1 MSQNLAFKEEPLDE
15 ENLINIVDSIESIDD
30 DKLVFEAPKNTT
42 TKNILPMFNIPE
54 PTTEISQKD
63 NIIENNKKQLQE
75 IKIETEKL
83 TDETNKMESESM
95 SDNTEV
101 KKEEKQ
107 QEKNENSLSSEDV
120 IEQQPE
126 ESEESE
132 ESEQEQEQEQE
143 QEEEEDDDESDD
155 EEKYNKIEQTNN
167 QSEMLL
173 DYHPEVKQ
181 LSYNEVKSLSK
192 ISRDD
197 NNNIIDPLHTTIPI
211 LTKYEK
217 ARILGVRAKQLDNGA
232 DSFIPLPSNVIDSYT
247 IAERELY
254 EKRLPFIIRRPMP
267 SGGSEYWPLKEL
279 EIIDL

>member
-15 ENLINIVDSIESIDD
+15 EKLINIVDSIESIGD
-30 DKLVFEAPKNTT
+30 DKLVFEAPKNPT

-54 PTTEISQKD
+54 PTIETSQKD
-63 NIIENNKKQLQE
+63 NIIDNNKKQLQE

-83 TDETNKMESESM
+83 TNETNKMATEPIP
-95 SDNTEV
+95 DNIEP

-107 QEKNENSLSSEDV
+107 PEKNEMIPSSEDV
-120 IEQQPE
+120 N
-126 ESEESE
+126 
-132 ESEQEQEQEQE
+132 E
-143 QEEEEDDDESDD
+143 QEEEEEKEEEEEESEEDKQEEEEEEDESDD

-192 ISRDD
+192 ISRDN

-247 IAERELY
+247 IAEMELY

>member
-1 MSQNLAFKEEPLDE
+1 MTDE
-15 ENLINIVDSIESIDD
+15 E
-30 DKLVFEAPKNTT
+30 
-42 TKNILPMFNIPE
+42 
-54 PTTEISQKD
+54 
-63 NIIENNKKQLQE
+63 
-75 IKIETEKL
+75 
-83 TDETNKMESESM
+83 DEG
-95 SDNTEV
+95 D
-101 KKEEKQ
+101 
-107 QEKNENSLSSEDV
+107 
-120 IEQQPE
+120 
-126 ESEESE
+126 
-132 ESEQEQEQEQE
+132 
-143 QEEEEDDDESDD
+143 EEDEEDEEDSDD

-192 ISRDD
+192 VSRDD

-247 IAERELY
+247 IAEKELY
-254 EKRLPFIIRRPMP
+254 DKRLPFIIRRPIP
-267 SGGSEYWPLKEL
+267 NGGSEYWPLKEL

>member
-143 QEEEEDDDESDD
+143 QEEDDDESDD

>member
-15 ENLINIVDSIESIDD
+15 EKLINIVDSIESIGD
-30 DKLVFEAPKNTT
+30 DKLVFEAPKNPT

-54 PTTEISQKD
+54 PTIETSQKD
-63 NIIENNKKQLQE
+63 NIIDNNKKQLQE

-83 TDETNKMESESM
+83 TNETNKMATEPIP
-95 SDNTEV
+95 DNIEP

-107 QEKNENSLSSEDV
+107 PEKNEMIPSSEDV
-120 IEQQPE
+120 IEQEEEEEEKEEEEE
-126 ESEESE
+126 ESEEDK
-132 ESEQEQEQEQE
+132 
-143 QEEEEDDDESDD
+143 QEEEEDDESDD

-192 ISRDD
+192 ISRDN

-247 IAERELY
+247 IAEMELY

>member
-15 ENLINIVDSIESIDD
+15 EKLINIVDSIESIGD
-30 DKLVFEAPKNTT
+30 DKLVFEAPKNPT

-54 PTTEISQKD
+54 PTIETSQKD
-63 NIIENNKKQLQE
+63 NIIDNNKKQLQE

-83 TDETNKMESESM
+83 TNETNKMATEPIP
-95 SDNTEV
+95 DNIEP

-107 QEKNENSLSSEDV
+107 PEKNEMIPSSEDV
-120 IEQQPE
+120 IEQEEEEEEEEE
-126 ESEESE
+126 ESEEE
-132 ESEQEQEQEQE
+132 DDK
-143 QEEEEDDDESDD
+143 QEEEEDDESDD

-192 ISRDD
+192 ISRDN

-247 IAERELY
+247 IAEMELY